1 MRFDETSLPVIY
13 VDEPTLEFGF
23 SQSSDHP
30 KDGLF
35 LYGPR
40 TPHNNRTSITL
51 GVVGTEQG
59 LQFFRDWAAK
69 LSGKINVPPP
79 TAKEKQDRLHLSNFP
94 GLAEAFGL
102 RFAPDPF
109 VEYSVS
115 ADAIEKTTAFANPHE
130 AVSKTVDLFVE
141 KVTQHEEREER
152 SVDMWV
158 FVLPEVIFERC
169 KRQARRTG
177 VRLTPG
183 EFVKQQKARSD
194 LPLLEAV
201 IDTSLEDVFDDIPD
215 FHRQVKARL
224 LKIGRTSQ
232 MVRETTLAPDAF
244 LNKAGYP
251 VRRTQ
256 DAATVAWNFATGLYY
271 KTQPE
276 PPWKIAD
283 MRPGVCYVGLVFKVL
298 PGDRDHH
305 ACCAA
310 QMFLSEGDGVVFRG
324 ANGPWKTSEREFHLG
339 KAAAKALIAMVLETY
354 KDKYGEFPRELFI
367 HGRTKFNAEEWAAF
381 EEVAPSGTNIVGV
394 RIKDAHGE
402 MKLYRDGDYPCIRGT
417 AILLNDTNAYL
428 WTSGYLPRLDTY
440 IGPET
445 PNPLHITLLK
455 ATSEQPQMSTILR
468 DIMGLTKINYNACN
482 YSDGSP
488 VTIRFADKVGDVL
501 IMGSAKGAQKQPFKF
516 YI

>member
-1 MRFDETSLPVIY
+1 MRFDEISLPVIHI
-13 VDEPTLEFGF
+13 DEPNLEFHFG
-23 SQSSDHP
+23 QVSDHP

-40 TPHNNRTSITL
+40 TPENNRARVTL
-51 GVVGTEQG
+51 GVVGTGRG
-59 LQFFRDWAAK
+59 LKFFRDWAAR
-69 LSGKINVPPP
+69 LSRKIDVPPP
-79 TAKEKQDRLHLSNFP
+79 TEKEKKDRLHLSNFP
-94 GLAEAFGL
+94 GLTEAFGL
-102 RFAPDPF
+102 QFAPDAF
-109 VEYSVS
+109 VEYTID
-115 ADAIEKTTAFANPHE
+115 ANAIEQSTALENPHE
-130 AVSKTVDLFVE
+130 AVSKTVDLFVD
-141 KVTQHEEREER
+141 KVARHEEHEERD
-152 SVDMWV
+152 VDMWV
-158 FVLPEVIFERC
+158 FVLPEIIFDRC
-169 KRQARRTG
+169 KRQSKRSG
-177 VRLTPG
+177 VQLAPG
-183 EFVKQQKARSD
+183 EFVKKQKTRSD
-194 LPLLEAV
+194 MPLLVPV

-232 MVRETTLAPDAF
+232 IMRETTLAPEQF

-251 VRRTQ
+251 KRRTQ
-256 DAATVAWNFATGLYY
+256 DPATVAWNFATGLYY

-276 PPWKIAD
+276 PPWKIAN
-283 MRPGVCYVGLVFKVL
+283 MREGVCYVGLVFKVL
-298 PGDRDHH
+298 PNDRDQH

-324 ANGPWKTSEREFHLG
+324 ANGPWKTAEREFHLH
-339 KAAAKALIAMVLETY
+339 KDAAKALIEMVLETY
-354 KDKYGEFPRELFI
+354 RDKYGAYPREFFI
-367 HGRTKFNAEEWAAF
+367 HGRTKFNDEEWAAF
-381 EEVAPSGTNIVGV
+381 REAAPTGTNIVGV
-394 RIKDAHGE
+394 RIRDAYGD
-402 MKLYRDGDYPCIRGT
+402 MKLFRDGDYPCIRGT
-417 AILLNDTNAYL
+417 AILLNETNAYL

-445 PNPLHITLLK
+445 PNPLHITLLRSTGDRPEI
-455 ATSEQPQMSTILR
+455 ATVLR